1 MVAPYPTGP
10 VTGVAAPQKYNTNPS
25 APMQTFMRRRKSII
39 EMADEQFYTPL
50 AKLETMPKHYGKTI
64 KVYEYVPM
72 IDARNLNNQGI
83 DATGTAYAD
92 GNLWGDS
99 KDIGVINNKFPDIT
113 EEGGRRNRVGFTRVE
128 RQATL
133 AQMGFFFE
141 YTEDLYNF
149 DDDEMLEAHIEREA
163 LKGAMFIS
171 EKRLQIDLINGA
183 GTALGAGASGG
194 VTADVTGETGASVKS
209 IVDYDDFKRL
219 SILLDVNKTPR
230 DTKMIKGSNLTD
242 TKTIPNCRYAYIHP
256 DLSNHLE
263 SLLDYHSKPALIPV
277 QMYADKTTIRNG
289 ELGAIGNFRIIVDPE
304 AVVWESAGVTVSSN
318 AGYKATLKAGATK
331 YDVYPILVVGSE
343 SFTTIGFGSS
353 GKEQKFKI
361 YTVKPG
367 SPASLALDPYGKKGM
382 QSIQWWY
389 ATLILRPERIAIIK
403 TLAPT

>member
-10 VTGVAAPQKYNTNPS
+10 VTGVTATQKYNTNPGS
-25 APMQTFMRRRKSII
+25 PMQTFMRRRKSII

-50 AKLETMPKHYGKTI
+50 AKLENMPKHYGKTI
-64 KVYEYVPM
+64 KVYEYVPL
-72 IDARNLNNQGI
+72 IDSRNLNNQGI
-83 DATGTAYAD
+83 DATGTAYNN
-92 GNLWGDS
+92 GNLYGDS
-99 KDIGVINNKFPDIT
+99 KDIGVITTKFPNIT
-113 EEGGRRNRVGFTRVE
+113 EDGGRVNRVGFTRVE

-149 DDDEMLEAHIEREA
+149 DDDEMLESHLEREA
-163 LKGAMFIS
+163 LKGAMSLS
-171 EKRLQIDLINGA
+171 EKRLQIDIINGA
-183 GTALGAGASGG
+183 GTVRWAGATGSDA
-194 VTADVTGETGASVKS
+194 TMTGETTATVKS

-219 SILLDVNKTPR
+219 SIVLDVNKTPR

-242 TKTIPNCRYAYIHP
+242 TKTIPNSRFAYIHP

-263 SLLDYHSKPALIPV
+263 NLQDYHGRPALIPV
-277 QMYADKTTIRNG
+277 QHYADKATIRNG
-289 ELGAIGNFRIIVDPE
+289 ELGSIGNFRIIVDPE
-304 AVVWESAGVTVSSN
+304 AVVWEDTGVTVVSN
-318 AGYKATLKAGATK
+318 AGYKTTGTK
-331 YDVYPILVVGSE
+331 YDVYPILVIGSE

-403 TLAPT
+403 TLAPL

>member
-1 MVAPYPTGP
+1 MVAP
-10 VTGVAAPQKYNTNPS
+10 VAAPQKYNTNPS

-50 AKLETMPKHYGKTI
+50 AKLENMPKHYGKTI
-64 KVYEYVPM
+64 KVYEYVPL

-83 DATGTAYAD
+83 DATGTAYDD
-92 GNLWGDS
+92 GNLYGGS
-99 KDIGVINNKFPDIT
+99 KDIGVITAKFPNIT
-113 EEGGRRNRVGFTRVE
+113 EDGGRVNRVGFTRVE

-141 YTEDLYNF
+141 YTQDLYDF
-149 DDDEMLEAHIEREA
+149 DDDEMLESHLEREA
-163 LKGAMFIS
+163 LKGAMSLS

-183 GTALGAGASGG
+183 GIALGAGTSGG
-194 VTADVTGETGASVKS
+194 VNANLTGEISATVKS

-219 SILLDVNKTPR
+219 SIMLDVNKTPR
-230 DTKMIKGSNLTD
+230 DTKLIKGSNLTD
-242 TKTIPNCRYAYIHP
+242 TKTIPNSRFAYIHP

-263 SLLDYHSKPALIPV
+263 NLQDYHGRPALIPV

-289 ELGAIGNFRIIVDPE
+289 ELGSIGNFRIIVDPE
-304 AVVWESAGVTVSSN
+304 AVVWQSVGVTVASNGGN
-318 AGYKATLKAGATK
+318 AGYRSTTKAGTNK
-331 YDVYPILVVGSE
+331 YDVYPILVIGSE

-367 SPASLALDPYGKKGM
+367 SPASIALDPYGKKGM
-382 QSIQWWY
+382 QSIQWY
-389 ATLILRPERIAIIK
+389 YSTLILRPERIAMIK
-403 TLAPT
+403 TLAPI